1 MGLEIGGLTYMD
13 YKKEIIQMIE
23 KLHNEK
29 YLQAVYFFVKAL
41 LE

>member
-1 MGLEIGGLTYMD
+1 MD
-13 YKKEIIQMIE
+13 YKKEMIQMIE

-29 YLQAVYFFVKAL
+29 YLQAVYFFIKAL